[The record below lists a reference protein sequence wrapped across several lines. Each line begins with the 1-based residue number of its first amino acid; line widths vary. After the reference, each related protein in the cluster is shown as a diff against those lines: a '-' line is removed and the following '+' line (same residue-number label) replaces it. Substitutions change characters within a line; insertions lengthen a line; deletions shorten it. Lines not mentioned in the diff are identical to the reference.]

1 MSELKNEFAAALSA
15 GDIIPYYQPIVD
27 LRTGKTVKLEVL
39 ARWQHRTRGIIEP
52 HIFIPIAESLG
63 LTGAVTNALLEKVS
77 RDAIALPAD
86 VVFGVNAAPDQLRGI
101 IALVADSGARPRAG
115 LSPERLEVELTERA
129 LKEDTDVVREV
140 MRALQAVGTRVV
152 LDDFGFGESNLVHL
166 CELPFD
172 GIKSFKGLAMG
183 MSADSRAAACFA
195 ALVEL
200 GHTLGMDVVA
210 AGIED
215 VSTLEQLIERGCV
228 LGQGYLFSRPVP
240 AHALAAL
247 FEASSAKQL
256 AMAGC

>member
-1 MSELKNEFAAALSA
+1 
-15 GDIIPYYQPIVD
+15 
-27 LRTGKTVKLEVL
+27 
-39 ARWQHRTRGIIEP
+39 
-52 HIFIPIAESLG
+52 
-63 LTGAVTNALLEKVS
+63 LLEKVS